1 MNMIY
6 TELFWNTLKKFIE
19 IDLKNNIQ
27 GIAMKAF
34 KRWMR
39 NWLRDD
45 ENIVAE
51 QYANRPMGRVTKI
64 SSDSSRGSTTFR
76 LISAQ
81 GGKVIEASHWD
92 PKTDRENITVYV
104 VSDDE
109 DLTESFGKI
118 ITMESLK

>member
-1 MNMIY
+1 MK
-6 TELFWNTLKKFIE
+6 TLK
-19 IDLKNNIQ
+19 
-27 GIAMKAF
+27 
-34 KRWMR
+34 RWIR

-45 ENIVAE
+45 DGIVSE
-51 QYANRPMGRVTKI
+51 KYPNRPIVRGTKI

-109 DLTESFGKI
+109 DLTQSFGKI